1 MGGLSWCIGYIKPE
15 FNRDIVYTEG
25 MSLGKKI
32 AISEKII
39 VCLQQY
45 LYFSKY
51 EYRMNYPERLWPQQ
65 IQGMDYAA
73 MGKVLQWLKV
83 QIMDIRSSIPAFE
96 SLAAQQMFE
105 DEFVF
110 DVSDCPS
117 EKRLN
122 VWFPT
127 LTTTESVELPSL
139 TMKYSEE
146 SSVSRIV
153 YIQLSL
159 IHI

>member
-1 MGGLSWCIGYIKPE
+1 
-15 FNRDIVYTEG
+15 
-25 MSLGKKI
+25 
-32 AISEKII
+32 
-39 VCLQQY
+39 
-45 LYFSKY
+45 
-51 EYRMNYPERLWPQQ
+51 MNYPERLWPQQ

-122 VWFPT
+122 VWLPT

-153 YIQLSL
+153 YIQ
-159 IHI
+159 